1 LFPISRFLQAVATP
15 HLRSIFPPPKIC
27 RDPLLRAY
35 RGFPSSTQ
43 HLSATYRTT
52 GAKPFRCQPPVDNLA
67 VQPQIPKG
75 RFSVHCRCSATIYLL
90 LLVGLDLQRNLHGS
104 HPGLRPR
111 QRYGNLG
118 TCGLQSRIRSCCFPL
133 PTSRSGSQLSSSSR
147 CRLLRSKQSTITLF
161 PFFFLSPLHADK
173 LTSAISI
180 HILLGSSG
188 ASCQTVTVL
197 VLRRPTP
204 IRSQLGHYR
213 VLSLPEV
220 VFLVLHRCR
229 ISLDEQRHFRG
240 RVPSRVP

>member
-1 LFPISRFLQAVATP
+1 MITLRMLSLEQRHPQQYDCGTSVGQLFPISRFLQAVATP
-15 HLRSIFPPPKIC
+15 HLRSIFAPPKIC

-43 HLSATYRTT
+43 HLCATYRTT

-75 RFSVHCRCSATIYLL
+75 RFSVHCRCSAPIYLL

-133 PTSRSGSQLSSSSR
+133 PTSGSGSQLSSSSR

-161 PFFFLSPLHADK
+161 PFFFLCFAAIGLAILQRTASDALLQLLST
-173 LTSAISI
+173 LTSS
-180 HILLGSSG
+180 
-188 ASCQTVTVL
+188 
-197 VLRRPTP
+197 
-204 IRSQLGHYR
+204 
-213 VLSLPEV
+213 
-220 VFLVLHRCR
+220 
-229 ISLDEQRHFRG
+229 
-240 RVPSRVP
+240 RVPSPSTSSSALAAPAARLSPS